1 MPPFFDRQQKRRSG
15 SEVLVPIS
23 RHMAMFRR
31 NVAVCL
37 KRREFDGKIIT
48 SYDTLPG
55 HWQSTQREEK
65 TILLNTGT
73 LSRKRYQDDTQEST
87 VFPSLSSN

>member
-23 RHMAMFRR
+23 RPMAMFRR

-37 KRREFDGKIIT
+37 KRWEFDGKIIT
-48 SYDTLPG
+48 SYDITWALAEYAEG
-55 HWQSTQREEK
+55 REDYFVKHRNSKSEK
-65 TILLNTGT
+65 IP
-73 LSRKRYQDDTQEST
+73 E
-87 VFPSLSSN
+87 